1 MLLCIPSH
9 FRYSSVLY
17 PDLYGANRWRY
28 DALSLVKGARGSLS
42 KRIHN
47 TSVEIRLEAAVGGHV
62 LGFFAGDT
70 PVISFM
76 DGFIMLPSGFVV
88 NGKPLDGLRGQSLQG
103 FKYIIINGIQ
113 KLEFKSSIISVNN

>member
-1 MLLCIPSH
+1 M
-9 FRYSSVLY
+9 
-17 PDLYGANRWRY
+17 
-28 DALSLVKGARGSLS
+28 SLVKGVRGSLG

-113 KLEFKSSIISVNN
+113 K